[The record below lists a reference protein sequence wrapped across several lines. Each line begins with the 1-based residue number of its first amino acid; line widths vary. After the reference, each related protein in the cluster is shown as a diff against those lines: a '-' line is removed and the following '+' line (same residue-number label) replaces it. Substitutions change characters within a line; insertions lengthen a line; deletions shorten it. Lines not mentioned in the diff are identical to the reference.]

1 MITAN
6 ERAYLVEKYRDERL
20 YANAVAAK
28 CAVCLA
34 LLTGIAV
41 IGATVDTSGDSA
53 TARTAG
59 VRNTVEECQRECKMI
74 RKTTVI
80 LAQLAA
86 LSMIFQ
92 AGYVCTS
99 LLHLSVPG
107 N

>member
-1 MITAN
+1 M
-6 ERAYLVEKYRDERL
+6 
-20 YANAVAAK
+20 
-28 CAVCLA
+28 
-34 LLTGIAV
+34 
-41 IGATVDTSGDSA
+41 
-53 TARTAG
+53 
-59 VRNTVEECQRECKMI
+59 EECQRECKMI